1 VWSGWTVP
9 AYAIR
14 ENLGGIFSLACEK
27 HDLPDSARPYI
38 NLLSA
43 SAILTAGF
51 VIGWPMNNNDIDP
64 GEPNARSEQ

>member
-1 VWSGWTVP
+1 MIYLIAPG
-9 AYAIR
+9 
-14 ENLGGIFSLACEK
+14 LC
-27 HDLPDSARPYI
+27 I

-51 VIGWPMNNNDIDP
+51 VIWWPMNNNDIDP